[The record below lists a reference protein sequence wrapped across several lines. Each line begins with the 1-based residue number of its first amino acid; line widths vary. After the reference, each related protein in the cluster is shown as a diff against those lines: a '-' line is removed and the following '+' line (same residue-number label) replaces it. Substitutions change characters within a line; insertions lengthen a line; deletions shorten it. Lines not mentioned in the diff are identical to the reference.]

1 MVYSIVSGPTSNVAT
16 SGISVDVGEI
26 RAGFHKGVDDC
37 TKFGFCISETSD
49 GFWLAEGVMVAVG

>member
-1 MVYSIVSGPTSNVAT
+1 VAT

-26 RAGFHKGVDDC
+26 RAGFDKGVDDC